1 MHRLTRVFANLTF
14 YATIVC
20 SVVSI
25 ILIVAGLSVDFT
37 EIEGRNISIDD
48 DLIRVLAFAVSM
60 GFVCF
65 ITSVLF
71 HVRLIAF
78 EHE

>member
-1 MHRLTRVFANLTF
+1 MQRLTRVFANLTF

-20 SVVSI
+20 SVVSM
-25 ILIVAGLSVDFT
+25 ILIVAGLSIDLT
-37 EIEGRNISIDD
+37 EIESRNSQTDD
-48 DLIRVLAFAVSM
+48 DLIRVLTFAISM

-78 EHE
+78 KED

>member
-20 SVVSI
+20 SVVAI

-37 EIEGRNISIDD
+37 EIEGRNFQ
-48 DLIRVLAFAVSM
+48 LM
-60 GFVCF
+60 M
-65 ITSVLF
+65 T
-71 HVRLIAF
+71 
-78 EHE
+78 

>member
-1 MHRLTRVFANLTF
+1 MHRSTRRFANLTF

-20 SVVSI
+20 SIVSM

-37 EIEGRNISIDD
+37 EIDSRNPQIDD
-48 DLIRVLAFAVSM
+48 DLIRILTFAISM

-78 EHE
+78 KDD

>member
-20 SVVSI
+20 SIVSM

-37 EIEGRNISIDD
+37 EIEDRNPQIDD
-48 DLIRVLAFAVSM
+48 DLIRVLAFTISM

-78 EHE
+78 KED

>member
-37 EIEGRNISIDD
+37 EIEGRNVAIDD
-48 DLIRVLAFAVSM
+48 DLIRVLAFAISL
-60 GFVCF
+60 GFVSF
-65 ITSVLF
+65 IISVFF
-71 HVRLIAF
+71 HVRPIAF